1 MILLKRFMVILMAII
16 SLFLT
21 RTADQYADWYG
32 EHDFPIIA
40 AENQKP
46 GTVRVMSYNIR
57 CWDVNGEPAGQRTD
71 PGARQIMEVMP
82 DSVGIQEATP
92 QWMKALDEKLAPYD
106 WVGMDR
112 DEGGSPMEGGESC
125 PIFYLKSRF
134 RLLDSG
140 SFWLSD
146 TPDVPSFGPGAAC
159 RRICTWAK
167 LQNRLTGDVYVHVNS
182 HFDHESEEARA
193 AGAEI
198 LHAYIEEHFAD
209 VPVVFTADMN
219 ATADETAHATMTA
232 NLQDAALVADKAV
245 TYGTFHGCSPET
257 HADYTIDYILCSPD
271 IHVKSFRVVT
281 KGVDGRFTSDHF
293 PLYADLVLPNCLTAA
308 VDSICNNN

>member
-1 MILLKRFMVILMAII
+1 MKINGKKRAYIVLALILCLCLSGVPRADAVELPAATVAPEQNGMYDLLSQVFDSYHAGTAGSSLKAAYLAASMVDWACEHGQTAARAAALAWDRGTETEFGEAFSEKLETMLYSALRICRGGEGILADCGYQGTWTHTEAEVRETFEN
-16 SLFLT
+16 LFLGLGMT
-21 RTADQYADWYG
+21 VPPDLRIGPAPMSTADHG
-32 EHDFPIIA
+32 
-40 AENQKP
+40 
-46 GTVRVMSYNIR
+46 V
-57 CWDVNGEPAGQRTD
+57 
-71 PGARQIMEVMP
+71 
-82 DSVGIQEATP
+82 SVT
-92 QWMKALDEKLAPYD
+92 
-106 WVGMDR
+106 
-112 DEGGSPMEGGESC
+112 
-125 PIFYLKSRF
+125 
-134 RLLDSG
+134 
-140 SFWLSD
+140 
-146 TPDVPSFGPGAAC
+146 
-159 RRICTWAK
+159 
-167 LQNRLTGDVYVHVNS
+167 
-182 HFDHESEEARA
+182 FDHESEEARA

-198 LHAYIEEHFAD
+198 LRAYIEEHFAD

-219 ATADETAHATMTA
+219 ATADETAYATMTA